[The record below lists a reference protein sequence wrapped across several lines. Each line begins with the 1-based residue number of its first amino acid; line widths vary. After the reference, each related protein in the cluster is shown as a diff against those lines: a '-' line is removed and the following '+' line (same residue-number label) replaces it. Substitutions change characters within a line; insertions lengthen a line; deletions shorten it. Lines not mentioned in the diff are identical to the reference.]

1 MDDKIDNKELRKT
14 LHQLHDEIKN
24 TRAVDKKGGELLRDL
39 EGDIRALLE
48 RSEENP
54 VQLHPSLVQRLQGA
68 LNYFEATHPDL
79 TMLISK
85 LLDSLS
91 NAGI

>member
-1 MDDKIDNKELRKT
+1 MDNKIDREL
-14 LHQLHDEIKN
+14 LQQLHDEINN
-24 TRAVDKKGGELLRDL
+24 TQTVDEKGSELLRDL

-48 RSEENP
+48 RSEEHP
-54 VQLHPSLVQRLQGA
+54 LQVHPSIIQRLENA
-68 LNYFEATHPDL
+68 LDHYEVTHPEL
-79 TMLISK
+79 TTLISK

>member
-1 MDDKIDNKELRKT
+1 MDNQELRK
-14 LHQLHDEIKN
+14 LLSQLHDEIKN
-24 TRAVDKKGGELLRDL
+24 TQAVDEKGSELLRDL
-39 EGDIRALLE
+39 EADISALLE

-54 VQLHPSLVQRLQGA
+54 VQLHPASTQTLENA
-68 LNYFEATHPDL
+68 LSHFEVTQPGL

-85 LLDSLS
+85 LLESLS

>member
-1 MDDKIDNKELRKT
+1 MDNKKSRK
-14 LHQLHDEIKN
+14 LLQQLHDEINN
-24 TRAVDKKGGELLRDL
+24 TQTVDEKGSILLRDL
-39 EGDIRALLE
+39 KGDISELLE

-54 VQLHPSLVQRLQGA
+54 AQSHPSIVQRLESA
-68 LNYFEATHPDL
+68 LSHFEVTHPDL
-79 TMLISK
+79 TTLISK